1 MSSLVT
7 VLPSSCRS
15 RFSSR
20 MRSENGSRVRLT
32 SLPSSDFNRKKLYFC
47 EKAVEVSVDKL
58 LNESGCDWVD
68 MRSSSPKRAIEGAR
82 GIGAVVKTPSTDS
95 TGRSPKCSTEG
106 WY

>member
-32 SLPSSDFNRKKLYFC
+32 PLPSSAFRRKKLYFP
-47 EKAVEVSVDKL
+47 ENEGEVNVDKL
-58 LNESGCDWVD
+58 LNESGCDWVG
-68 MRSSSPKRAIEGAR
+68 MMSSPKRAIYKAQGV
-82 GIGAVVKTPSTDS
+82 GAVVKIPGRRVS
-95 TGRSPKCSTEG
+95 GRSPKCSTEG
-106 WY
+106 SY